1 MDVHDVFVA
10 DPRGVP
16 HGVDQLAAAERQ
28 AGLGGQDVED
38 VELGAGEGD
47 GVVAD
52 PHFVAGGVDA
62 QVAEHTL
69 ILHRG
74 GGGGWAAGAPQHG
87 LDAGDEFAVAER
99 LGEVVVGPHG
109 QSDEPVDLVAASSQD
124 QDVAVREGA
133 DLAAHLDAVEPGQ
146 PEVEH
151 DHIGVLGPRLGDGVG
166 TGVGLSDVVACPGE
180 VGRDDGG
187 ECAFVID
194 DQHLGR
200 LCTFAVHVSQYGRD
214 PLSTGELGRAPGR
227 VLMRS

>member
-1 MDVHDVFVA
+1 MSNSVRVRA
-10 DPRGVP
+10 
-16 HGVDQLAAAERQ
+16 
-28 AGLGGQDVED
+28 
-38 VELGAGEGD
+38 
-47 GVVAD
+47 
-52 PHFVAGGVDA
+52 
-62 QVAEHTL
+62 T
-69 ILHRG
+69 
-74 GGGGWAAGAPQHG
+74 GWSPGAPQHG

-124 QDVAVREGA
+124 QDVAVGKGA
-133 DLAAHLDAVEPGQ
+133 DLAAHLDAVEAGQ

-151 DHIGVLGPRLGDGVG
+151 DDVGVLGPGLVEGLGA
-166 TGVGLSDVVACPGE
+166 GVGLADLVARAGE

-200 LCTFAVHVSQYGRD
+200 QCTFAVHVSQYGR
-214 PLSTGELGRAPGR
+214 GRRAGGRRGRFLAR